1 MTKMNAIMHSIIRIC
16 IALLRTQIKDEL
28 KKTELKKRRRW
39 KCMYTRKWITRRIQL
54 GFANGLKEELVLE
67 ESNDFR
73 DAIRMI

>member
-1 MTKMNAIMHSIIRIC
+1 
-16 IALLRTQIKDEL
+16 
-28 KKTELKKRRRW
+28 
-39 KCMYTRKWITRRIQL
+39 MYTRKWITRRIQL